1 MENAVAWIR
10 FQQTFGRGST
20 RGQDLL
26 TRLGHPCALFEMS
39 GDSLAASGLLKPRE
53 VERLQGD
60 GSEEKAQEILERCH
74 SLGFD
79 VLTPDDEGYPQRLR
93 EVYGCPAA
101 LYLRGSL
108 AGLDSC
114 LSIGMVGT
122 RKNTSYGEQ
131 VAEHIAGELAK
142 KGAVIVSGLARG
154 IDTISHTATLK
165 AGGRTVAVLGCGL
178 DMTYP
183 PENRQLGE
191 LILRYGGALVSE
203 YPPGTPPLPRHFPT
217 RNRIISGLSCGIV
230 VVEGNRHSGSLI
242 TAGHAFTQNR
252 DVFAVPGSIFS
263 EPSSGPNY
271 LLRQG
276 AIPVDG
282 VESILE
288 EFRHL
293 IRPEEPAPEKNPS
306 LFEELEQKGYNEE
319 RRPQPLRKAPPSY
332 LTETQQKVYRAL
344 AGGGER
350 TADEI
355 VQECGLPLPAA
366 LSALTQLE
374 IFGLAKLHPGKRFSL

>member
-165 AGGRTVAVLGCGL
+165 AGGRTVRCW
-178 DMTYP
+178 
-183 PENRQLGE
+183 
-191 LILRYGGALVSE
+191 GAAW
-203 YPPGTPPLPRHFPT
+203 
-217 RNRIISGLSCGIV
+217 I
-230 VVEGNRHSGSLI
+230 
-242 TAGHAFTQNR
+242 
-252 DVFAVPGSIFS
+252 
-263 EPSSGPNY
+263 
-271 LLRQG
+271 
-276 AIPVDG
+276 
-282 VESILE
+282 
-288 EFRHL
+288 
-293 IRPEEPAPEKNPS
+293 
-306 LFEELEQKGYNEE
+306 
-319 RRPQPLRKAPPSY
+319 
-332 LTETQQKVYRAL
+332 
-344 AGGGER
+344 
-350 TADEI
+350 
-355 VQECGLPLPAA
+355 
-366 LSALTQLE
+366 
-374 IFGLAKLHPGKRFSL
+374 

>member
-39 GDSLAASGLLKPRE
+39 GNSLAASSLLKPRE

-142 KGAVIVSGLARG
+142 RGAVIVSGLARG

-191 LILRYGGALVSE
+191 LILRYGGALV
-203 YPPGTPPLPRHFPT
+203 L
-217 RNRIISGLSCGIV
+217 
-230 VVEGNRHSGSLI
+230 SLI
-242 TAGHAFTQNR
+242 H
-252 DVFAVPGSIFS
+252 I
-263 EPSSGPNY
+263 
-271 LLRQG
+271 
-276 AIPVDG
+276 
-282 VESILE
+282 
-288 EFRHL
+288 
-293 IRPEEPAPEKNPS
+293 
-306 LFEELEQKGYNEE
+306 
-319 RRPQPLRKAPPSY
+319 
-332 LTETQQKVYRAL
+332 
-344 AGGGER
+344 
-350 TADEI
+350 
-355 VQECGLPLPAA
+355 
-366 LSALTQLE
+366 
-374 IFGLAKLHPGKRFSL
+374 

>member
-39 GDSLAASGLLKPRE
+39 GNSLAASSLLKPRE

-122 RKNTSYGEQ
+122 RKNTS
-131 VAEHIAGELAK
+131 
-142 KGAVIVSGLARG
+142 
-154 IDTISHTATLK
+154 
-165 AGGRTVAVLGCGL
+165 
-178 DMTYP
+178 
-183 PENRQLGE
+183 
-191 LILRYGGALVSE
+191 
-203 YPPGTPPLPRHFPT
+203 
-217 RNRIISGLSCGIV
+217 
-230 VVEGNRHSGSLI
+230 
-242 TAGHAFTQNR
+242 
-252 DVFAVPGSIFS
+252 
-263 EPSSGPNY
+263 
-271 LLRQG
+271 
-276 AIPVDG
+276 
-282 VESILE
+282 
-288 EFRHL
+288 
-293 IRPEEPAPEKNPS
+293 
-306 LFEELEQKGYNEE
+306 
-319 RRPQPLRKAPPSY
+319 
-332 LTETQQKVYRAL
+332 
-344 AGGGER
+344 
-350 TADEI
+350 
-355 VQECGLPLPAA
+355 
-366 LSALTQLE
+366 
-374 IFGLAKLHPGKRFSL
+374 